1 MSAIS
6 IDGPT
11 ASGKTTLGVALA
23 SRLGCAFLDTGLTY
37 RAVAY
42 ALSVEHLDPA
52 TTALDTVVRHEP
64 WFSGDDRGSDGGE
77 SSTERV
83 FYRDQDISSAI
94 FDAALEPTLKA
105 VAGNHLWRSQ
115 ILELHRA
122 ILGRVARQAQQR
134 VVAVG
139 RDVAATLLRDGDLH
153 VYLTASRSVRR
164 ERRRAQCLGSA
175 GRSSSVGPETALDL
189 QMRAFVAERVNS
201 VVLDSTYLPAHAVL
215 AAVERRLSRL
225 AA

>member
-23 SRLGCAFLDTGLTY
+23 GRLGCAFLDTGLTY

-42 ALSVEHLDPA
+42 ALSLEQLDPA
-52 TTALDTVVRHEP
+52 TTALHTVVRHEP
-64 WFSGDDRGSDGGE
+64 WFSSDAGQAGSDE
-77 SSTERV
+77 SSAGCV
-83 FYRDQDISSAI
+83 FYRDEDISSAI
-94 FDAALEPTLKA
+94 FDASLEHTLKA
-105 VAGNHLWRSQ
+105 VASNHLWRAQ
-115 ILELHRA
+115 ILDLHRA
-122 ILGRVARQAQQR
+122 ILRAVPRARGR

-153 VYLTASRSVRR
+153 VYLTASATVRR
-164 ERRRAQCLGSA
+164 ERRRAQYRGST
-175 GRSSSVGPETALDL
+175 GRSISVGPETALDL
-189 QMRAFVAERVNS
+189 QMRGFVADQVNS
-201 VVLDSTYLPAHAVL
+201 IVVDSTYLPAQAVL
-215 AAVERRLSRL
+215 AAVERRLSRP

>member
-1 MSAIS
+1 MTSAIS

-42 ALSVEHLDPA
+42 ALSVEQLDPA

-64 WFSGDDRGSDGGE
+64 WFSGDDGRVGDDD

-83 FYRDQDISSAI
+83 FYRDEDISSAI
-94 FDAALEPTLKA
+94 FDASLEHTLKV
-105 VAGNHLWRSQ
+105 VARNQLWRAQ
-115 ILELHRA
+115 ILDLHRA
-122 ILGRVARQAQQR
+122 ILQRAARQAHDR
-134 VVAVG
+134 VVAAG

-153 VYLTASRSVRR
+153 VYLTASTTVRR
-164 ERRRAQCLGSA
+164 ERRLAQCRGST
-175 GRSSSVGPETALDL
+175 GRSVSVGPETALDL
-189 QMRAFVAERVNS
+189 QMRTFVANRPNS
-201 VVLDSTYLPAHAVL
+201 IVVDSTYLPAQAVL
-215 AAVERRLSRL
+215 AAVEHRLSRR
-225 AA
+225 A